1 MSDCAPIFIAL
12 SVACLSGLKR
22 NWLSSVESLST
33 PYTEH
38 LTAFLRTRK
47 RCLIDE
53 KWEQIFRSSVK
64 DNMKRVL
71 LSFLVLTLTLNI
83 QLPAFGAGLII
94 IENPDEARWIL
105 PPPDRRPPPHWPVP
119 PPHWHPRPIHRLT
132 PLEVRS
138 VKATVTIKDQVAQT
152 KIEQEFYNPN
162 PRQLE
167 GTFIMP
173 LPKGAHLEKFRMEVN
188 GKMTEA
194 ELLSAKKAKGIY
206 EEIVRKAQD
215 PALLEYVGRDLLKV
229 RIFPIEANS
238 TKKIEVSY
246 TQLLKN
252 DGGLVGYTIPLNT
265 AKYCATPVKNFSLKL
280 EIEAATPLKTI
291 YSPTHNVE
299 VLRHASKTATIGL
312 EQQQLS
318 ADKDFELFYSA
329 EKSELGMSLLT
340 YRKAGEDGYF
350 MLFASPGFDSGE
362 RKSIPKDV
370 VFVFDTSG
378 SMSGKK
384 MEQAKKALIFCIQNL
399 NDEDRFEVIRF
410 STETEALFRELKD
423 VSDASQEE
431 AETFVNGL
439 KTIGGTA
446 INDALKTALE
456 TGEKDSKRPKL
467 IVFLT
472 DGLPTVGETSVEE
485 IVKNVMEKA
494 KGSTRVFAFGVGTD
508 VNTHLLDRI
517 AEETRAASQYV
528 LPDEDTEVKLSGFF
542 SKINDPVLADLSL
555 EFDGIKTSKIHP
567 GKLPDLFKG
576 QQLMVLGRYKDDGKS
591 TAELRGKIGDEEKK
605 FSYDVT
611 FPRQETEH
619 EFIPHLWATRRVGF
633 LLEEIR
639 HRGANAELK
648 DEVTELAKQYGI
660 VTPYTS
666 FLVTEDFQPM
676 RAETTRG
683 MNDRFGST
691 VLERRTGRPAA
702 AGAMPEPSRARPELE
717 RLVRAQAADQ
727 SGDAAVAG
735 ARFNYSLKSV
745 ENVQQVQEAPAEV
758 QLFLNTGQL
767 QSRAALA
774 KSAPPAAPSQ
784 QFAAGRTF
792 QMDEGFWNETSV
804 MASKTEAAVR
814 IEFGSK
820 EYWALVSKHPELK
833 DVLALGT
840 QVRFRLSDKIYE
852 IYSKNN

>member
-1 MSDCAPIFIAL
+1 
-12 SVACLSGLKR
+12 
-22 NWLSSVESLST
+22 
-33 PYTEH
+33 
-38 LTAFLRTRK
+38 
-47 RCLIDE
+47 
-53 KWEQIFRSSVK
+53 
-64 DNMKRVL
+64 MKRVL
-71 LSFLVLTLTLNI
+71 LSFLVITLTLNN
-83 QLPAFGAGLII
+83 QLPSFGAGLII
-94 IENPDEARWIL
+94 IENGDEARWI
-105 PPPDRRPPPHWPVP
+105 PPPDRPPPHWPVP

-138 VKATVTIKDQVAQT
+138 VKATATIKDQVAQT

-194 ELLSAKKAKGIY
+194 ELLSADKAKGIY
-206 EEIVRKAQD
+206 EEIVRKAKD

-238 TKKIEVSY
+238 TKRIEVSY

-265 AKYCATPVKNFSLKL
+265 AKYCSTPVKNFSLKL
-280 EIEAATPLKTI
+280 EIEAGTPLKTI

-299 VLRHASKTATIGL
+299 VVRHASKTATIGL
-312 EQQQLS
+312 EQQLLS

-350 MLFASPGFDSGE
+350 MLFASPGFESE
-362 RKSIPKDV
+362 KRRAIPKDV

-410 STETEALFRELKD
+410 STETEALFRGMKD
-423 VSDASQEE
+423 VSDSTKKE
-431 AETFVNGL
+431 AETFVNAL

-456 TGEKDSKRPKL
+456 TGDKDSKRPKL

-472 DGLPTVGETSVEE
+472 DGLPTVGETSVDE
-485 IVKNVMEKA
+485 ILKNVTEKA
-494 KGSTRVFAFGVGTD
+494 KGSTRIFAFGVGTD

-528 LPDEDTEVKLSGFF
+528 LPDEDTEVKLSNFF

-555 EFDGIKTSKIHP
+555 DFGDIKTSKIHP

-576 QQLMVLGRYKDDGKS
+576 QQLMVLGRYKDDGKA

-605 FSYDVT
+605 FSYDVR
-611 FPRQETEH
+611 FPREETEH
-619 EFIPHLWATRRVGF
+619 EFIPRLWATRRVGF

-639 HRGANAELK
+639 HRGENAELK
-648 DEVTELAKQYGI
+648 DEVTELAKKYGI

-683 MNDRFGST
+683 MSEQLGST
-691 VLERRTGRPAA
+691 VLDRRAGRYAPTSSTAT
-702 AGAMPEPSRARPELE
+702 PRPERE

-735 ARFNYSLKSV
+735 ARYNDSLKSV
-745 ENVQQVQEAPAEV
+745 ENVQQLHEAPAEV
-758 QLFLNTGQL
+758 QLFVNTGQL
-767 QSRAALA
+767 QSRTSLA
-774 KSAPPAAPSQ
+774 KKTATPSAQTQ
-784 QFAAGRTF
+784 QFVAGRTF
-792 QMDEGFWNETSV
+792 QMDAGFWSETSV
-804 MASKTEAAVR
+804 MASEAKAAVR
-814 IEFGSK
+814 IEFDSK
-820 EYWALVSKHPELK
+820 EYWDLVSKHPELK

-840 QVRFRLSDKIYE
+840 QVRFLLGGEIYE

>member
-1 MSDCAPIFIAL
+1 MAD
-12 SVACLSGLKR
+12 K
-22 NWLSSVESLST
+22 
-33 PYTEH
+33 
-38 LTAFLRTRK
+38 
-47 RCLIDE
+47 
-53 KWEQIFRSSVK
+53 KWEQISGSSVK

-71 LSFLVLTLTLNI
+71 LTLLVITLTLNI

-94 IENPDEARWIL
+94 IENPDESRWIL
-105 PPPDRRPPPHWPVP
+105 PPPDRRPPPGHPLP
-119 PPHWHPRPIHRLT
+119 PPHWRPRPIHRLT

-138 VKATVTIKDQVAQT
+138 VKATATIKDQVAQT
-152 KIEQEFYNPN
+152 RIEQEFYNPN
-162 PRQLE
+162 SRQLE

-194 ELLSAKKAKGIY
+194 ELLSADKAKGIY

-238 TKKIEVSY
+238 TKRIEVSY

-265 AKYCATPVKNFSLKL
+265 AKYCSTPVKNFGLKL
-280 EIEAATPLKTI
+280 EIEAGTPLKTI
-291 YSPTHNVE
+291 YSPTHSVE
-299 VLRHASKTATIGL
+299 VLRHATKTATIGL
-312 EQQQLS
+312 EQQQMS
-318 ADKDFELFYSA
+318 ADKDFELFYST
-329 EKSELGMSLLT
+329 EKSELGLNLLT

-350 MLFASPGFDSGE
+350 MLFASPGFDSGKQ
-362 RKSIPKDV
+362 KSIPKDV

-378 SMSGKK
+378 SMSGTK
-384 MEQAKKALIFCIQNL
+384 MEQAKKALVFCIQNL

-410 STETEALFRELKD
+410 STETEALFREMRN
-423 VSDASQEE
+423 VSDESKKE
-431 AETFVNGL
+431 AESFVSGL

-446 INDALKTALE
+446 IDDALKTALE

-472 DGLPTVGETSVEE
+472 DGLPTVGETSVEK
-485 IVKNVMEKA
+485 ILKNVTEKA

-528 LPDEDTEVKLSGFF
+528 LPDEDTEVKLSSFF

-555 EFDGIKTSKIHP
+555 DFSDIKTSKIHP

-576 QQLMVLGRYKDDGKS
+576 QQLLVIGRYKGDGKS

-605 FSYDVT
+605 FSYNVN
-611 FPRQETEH
+611 FSRQETEH
-619 EFIPHLWATRRVGF
+619 EFIPRLWATRRVGF

-639 HRGANAELK
+639 HRGENAELK
-648 DEVTELAKQYGI
+648 DEVTDLAKQYGI

-666 FLVTEDFQPM
+666 FLVTEDQPLM
-676 RAETTRG
+676 TEVTRG
-683 MNDRFGST
+683 MSDRLGST
-691 VLERRTGRPAA
+691 VLERRAGRPTV
-702 AGAMPEPSRARPELE
+702 AGAMPQPAPARLE
-717 RLVRAQAADQ
+717 RERLMRAQAADQ

-745 ENVQQVQEAPAEV
+745 ENVQQAQEAPAEV
-758 QLFLNTGQL
+758 QLYFDTGKL

-774 KSAPPAAPSQ
+774 NTGQPSGPNQ

-792 QMDEGFWNETSV
+792 QMDDGFWTETSV

-814 IEFGSK
+814 IEFASDD
-820 EYWALVSKHPELK
+820 YWQLVSKHPELK
-833 DVLALGT
+833 DILALGT
-840 QVRFRLSDKIYE
+840 QVRFRLADKIYE